1 MAYLHSRRPPVL
13 HRDLKPGNL
22 LLDSND
28 SIKITDFGLATIRV
42 ASTETKSP
50 GPETPE
56 DLTGTTG
63 SFRFMAPEVAS
74 SKPYGRPVDVYSFA
88 MILYIY
94 MRRSRRGAASPA
106 RAPLGHG
113 IRGERPNLPR
123 SWDQKVVDLI
133 RNCWAHEPAARPSFL
148 AILDL
153 LDELASAGLV
163 EQDTAVATSSAKA
176 CCVVS

>member
-1 MAYLHSRRPPVL
+1 MRPNVL
-13 HRDLKPGNL
+13 SQCHHVVPSLRGRVDGVRFHAV
-22 LLDSND
+22 D
-28 SIKITDFGLATIRV
+28 ATRSV
-42 ASTETKSP
+42 HT
-50 GPETPE
+50 
-56 DLTGTTG
+56 
-63 SFRFMAPEVAS
+63 APW
-74 SKPYGRPVDVYSFA
+74 
-88 MILYIY
+88 
-94 MRRSRRGAASPA
+94 RGESGESAA
-106 RAPLGHG
+106 RHG

-163 EQDTAVATSSAKA
+163 EQDTAVVPSAKA